1 MPGALV
7 KLCSESRSA
16 HLEHGLLL
24 FISGMYEDS
33 WQELSLFEQSS
44 EQLQSS
50 EGKDMSKEEREGLRI
65 LVEKARLMS
74 MAVHW

>member
-1 MPGALV
+1 M
-7 KLCSESRSA
+7 
-16 HLEHGLLL
+16 
-24 FISGMYEDS
+24 
-33 WQELSLFEQSS
+33 FEQSS

-50 EGKDMSKEEREGLRI
+50 EGKEMSTEEREGLRI